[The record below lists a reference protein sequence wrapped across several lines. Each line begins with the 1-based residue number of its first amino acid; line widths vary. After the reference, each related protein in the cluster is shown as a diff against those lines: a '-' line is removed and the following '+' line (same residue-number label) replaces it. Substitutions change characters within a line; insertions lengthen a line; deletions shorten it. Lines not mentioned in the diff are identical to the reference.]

1 MSLFLLLNPKQFSTG
16 AGVDTSDILRRR
28 AKRRK
33 REEAELEEALAV
45 KLLLARQE
53 DIVIPEEIQEDRLRD
68 ILQAKLHEA
77 PAPGEVSG
85 IQRINRIRAILLM
98 LVMEE

>member
-1 MSLFLLLNPKQFSTG
+1 MSLFLLFNPKQFGG
-16 AGVDTSDILRRR
+16 AITPDTSDILRRR
-28 AKRRK
+28 SKRRR
-33 REEAELEEALAV
+33 REEEELEEALAV

-53 DIVIPEEIQEDRLRD
+53 DIVIPEEIREDRLRE
-68 ILQAKLHEA
+68 ILQAKILEA
-77 PAPGEVSG
+77 PAPGELSG